1 MTSKIVLISDD
12 KDFFD
17 YIKNKLELRKSDELF
32 TFSFDSI
39 LNKIHLLDTSLLI
52 INAENQY
59 EKALELVNLFK
70 NTPVIVTAYNDDSMF
85 MKKCFRAGAIDF
97 ISLLTPDSEFRAK
110 ILPALNIVSLLN
122 KNKQYRNL
130 LIKNNLIDTNNEVF
144 LNYERILDSEL
155 ENIQKEQKKAVFM
168 AISPS
173 DKSRLK
179 LTSNNIETI
188 ILNNIRKNDILMNY
202 APNKYFLI
210 LFDIDINYAHKL
222 WTKINK
228 QFNGMLFAGITT
240 ITNQNKQ
247 QLINEILNKLH
258 QSINYDKNTIETDN
272 NLHNSN
278 FKLFKIEF
286 EKNFK
291 QTLLPAFYQIQQK
304 FQDKLNNLSIEQDVN
319 SKQGIFI
326 IKTHSSIYEFKISHS
341 GFSKI
346 NIDIT
351 YKNISKILDQKRI
364 VLELEEFEI
373 GLIQDLLEQFILE
386 YRKEVE
392 YDI

>member
-17 YIKNKLELRKSDELF
+17 YIRNKLELRKSDELF
-32 TFSFDSI
+32 TFSFESI
-39 LNKIHLLDTSLLI
+39 LNKIHLLNTSLLI

-59 EKALELVNLFK
+59 EKAIELVKLFK

-110 ILPALNIVSLLN
+110 ILPALNIVSLLK

-144 LNYERILDSEL
+144 LNYERIIDSEL

-222 WTKINK
+222 WIKINK

-286 EKNFK
+286 EKKFK
-291 QTLLPAFYQIQQK
+291 QTLIPAFYQIQQK

-326 IKTHSSIYEFKISHS
+326 IKTRSSIYEFKISHS

>member
-17 YIKNKLELRKSDELF
+17 NIKNKLELRKSDELF

-202 APNKYFLI
+202 APNKYFLK

-228 QFNGMLFAGITT
+228 QFNSMLFAGITT